1 MSFLKIRDPKKRD
14 LIVEEFLTMKKNIQN
29 SFIAERLGD
38 ISAQREL
45 SKFFKPITETQK
57 DIKETLVKEI
67 KPITEGIRELPAVPQ
82 LQAIAPPPQDEE
94 EEEEEGVMRVG
105 KIAHQY
111 LSEYAA
117 KQNVD
122 KTFGIYKNPIDKQY
136 YIGNTP
142 IDIRD
147 NNIIIGE
154 REYEGTP
161 GLWELI
167 ISKKPDNHIYTVDD
181 FENYAQILV
190 DTSALKQNN
199 NPIEVVPKSSRGWKW
214 AKILSKIWANRKNYE
229 GQGIAP
235 TVVIPADPHA
245 LADRLELLL
254 ASKAAGNSGVR
265 NELVSVCDELLRQ
278 KVISKKLYKKLMMYI

>member
-1 MSFLKIRDPKKRD
+1 
-14 LIVEEFLTMKKNIQN
+14 
-29 SFIAERLGD
+29 
-38 ISAQREL
+38 
-45 SKFFKPITETQK
+45 
-57 DIKETLVKEI
+57 
-67 KPITEGIRELPAVPQ
+67 
-82 LQAIAPPPQDEE
+82 
-94 EEEEEGVMRVG
+94 MRVG
-105 KIAHQY
+105 KITHQY

-122 KTFGIYKNPIDKQY
+122 KTFGIYENTTDKQD

-147 NNIIIGE
+147 NNLVIGE
-154 REYEGTP
+154 REYEGIP

-199 NPIEVVPKSSRGWKW
+199 NPIEAVPKSSRGWKW
-214 AKILSKIWANRKNYE
+214 AKILSNIWTNRRNYE
-229 GQGIAP
+229 GQGIGP
-235 TVVIPADPHA
+235 TVVIPADPHT

-254 ASKAAGNSGVR
+254 ASKAAGNTGVM
-265 NELVSVCDELLRQ
+265 NELVSVCDKLLRQ
-278 KVISKKLYKKLMMYI
+278 KVISKKLYKN